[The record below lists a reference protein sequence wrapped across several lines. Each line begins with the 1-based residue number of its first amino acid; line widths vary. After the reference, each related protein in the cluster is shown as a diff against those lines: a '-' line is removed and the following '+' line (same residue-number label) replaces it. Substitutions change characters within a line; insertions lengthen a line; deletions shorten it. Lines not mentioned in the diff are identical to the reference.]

1 MGFWPSRV
9 YRRYVEA
16 HAGTARHEL
25 LHPEGELF
33 ADSKFGNILIK
44 YDSMPAWMGYSNLI
58 TLDNNDARFRAQ
70 NEAHFRRLLH
80 VYRSDA
86 ADYTR
91 AVKSRLNQMLER
103 LTGAALLAEIGA
115 TDSDLDIIPNREEEG
130 SDVNS
135 RTHANDIDQ
144 ATALGRLIHRGDLDD
159 LSVGEGGGSD
169 STVKYTPGMYTGSVM
184 AEISKGPDEVL
195 FHELVHASRQMRGVA
210 DKIPVNAGYGNQEE
224 YLAVVLTNIY
234 MSEKGQWRFRASWGD
249 WDDDEEPTGARAHL
263 QGGDADWFIRNV
275 QHVNL
280 SPSQL
285 MENFKRSQPRF
296 FNALAHL
303 PPERPKFN
311 PVRQYFREQQGAFTM

>member
-1 MGFWPSRV
+1 MGFWPTRV

-44 YDSMPAWMGYSNLI
+44 YDSMPAWMRHSNLI

-91 AVKSRLNQMLER
+91 AVKSRLNQILER
-103 LTGAALLAEIGA
+103 LTGAALLAELGA
-115 TDSDLDIIPNREEEG
+115 TDSDLDIVPNWESR
-130 SDVNS
+130 VNS
-135 RTHANDIDQ
+135 HTTANDGAH
-144 ATALGRLIHRGDLDD
+144 ATARGKLIEYGDPDD

-169 STVKYTPGMYTGSVM
+169 STIEFTPGMYTGSIM
-184 AEISKGPDEVL
+184 AREAKAPDEVL
-195 FHELVHASRQMRGVA
+195 FHELVHASRQMRGVE
-210 DKIPVNAGYGNQEE
+210 DSIPVNAGYADQEE

-234 MSEKGQWRFRASWGD
+234 LSEKGQWRFRASHGHWGD
-249 WDDDEEPTGARAHL
+249 DEVPKGANALL

-280 SPSQL
+280 SPRQL

-296 FNALAHL
+296 FDALAHL

-311 PVRQYFREQQGAFTM
+311 PVRQYFKEQQGAFTM